1 MKKIL
6 LTIVCLASV
15 CLFSYSQEAEEP
27 DFVGEVLLLKN
38 GTALGIL
45 EKNPVKVKTK
55 AGASVYLTGIG
66 SVKSRITV
74 EGCCAKTTV
83 KSSDDFKFIIKAVDN
98 ITDPLAVISIF
109 KFEEKKNERRAE
121 VSSASTF
128 GGGSSNNMNY
138 LTFSAKKYGTSSYI
152 VTVNEKNAGQY
163 GITVKNPNALD
174 EKNLIVSSFAIE
186 D

>member
-6 LTIVCLASV
+6 LTIICCISV
-15 CLFSYSQEAEEP
+15 CLFSYAQEVEEP
-27 DFVGEVLLLKN
+27 DFAGEVLLLKN
-38 GTALGIL
+38 GESVGIL
-45 EKNPVKVKTK
+45 EKNTVQIKTK
-55 AGASVYLTGIG
+55 AGASIYLTGIG

-83 KSSDDFKFIIKAVDN
+83 KSSDDFKFVIKAVDN
-98 ITDPLAVISIF
+98 NTDPIAVISIF
-109 KFEEKKNERRAE
+109 KFEEKKKERRAE

-128 GGGSSNNMNY
+128 GGGSSNNLNY
-138 LTFSAKKYGTSSYI
+138 VTFSAKKYGTSSYLI
-152 VTVNEKNAGQY
+152 TLNEKQAGQY

-174 EKNLIVSSFAIE
+174 EKNLIVSSFAVE